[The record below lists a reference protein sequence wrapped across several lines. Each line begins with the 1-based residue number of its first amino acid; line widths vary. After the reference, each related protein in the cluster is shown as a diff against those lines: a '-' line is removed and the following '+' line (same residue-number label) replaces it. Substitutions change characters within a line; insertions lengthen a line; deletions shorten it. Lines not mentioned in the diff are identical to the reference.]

1 MASGKEIA
9 EKAPPPGKLKGY
21 GASSGDSV
29 PTSDGDGDD
38 EETKSAVAVS
48 QFQEFMDALGLTGD
62 ARQAC
67 QLLEQYLD
75 MVGYTR
81 K

>member
-1 MASGKEIA
+1 MASGKDIA
-9 EKAPPPGKLKGY
+9 EAAPPPGKLKGY
-21 GASSGDSV
+21 GAASGDTV
-29 PTSDGDGDD
+29 PASDADGDD
-38 EETKSAVAVS
+38 EETKSAASVAT
-48 QFQEFMDALGLTGD
+48 FQEFMDALGLTGD